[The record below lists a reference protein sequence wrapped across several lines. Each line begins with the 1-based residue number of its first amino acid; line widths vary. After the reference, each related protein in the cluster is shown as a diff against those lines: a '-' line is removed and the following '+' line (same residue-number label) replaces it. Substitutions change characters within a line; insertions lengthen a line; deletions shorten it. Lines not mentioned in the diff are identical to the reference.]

1 MTFLGDEYGKPKL
14 TETKILKKI
23 INDQIVEVPQEE
35 KIFNYLYDFIL
46 NNYKI
51 IFISL
56 IVLYGLYWRYLETK
70 KNKLKR
76 YNNNYSNNNYSNNN
90 YNNYSPDE
98 LDYEY

>member
-56 IVLYGLYWRYLETK
+56 VVFYGLYWRYLETK

-76 YNNNYSNNNYSNNN
+76 YNYSNNN

-98 LDYEY
+98 LNYEY